1 MRRLPPLKALR
12 AFEAAA
18 RSESLTVAADELSVS
33 HSAVSQQVKILE
45 EYFRQKL
52 FERIGR
58 NLKLTPQARAYFDD
72 VRASF
77 DRIAVASELLIDQTV
92 RNVIRVNA
100 TPSFAMRW
108 LIPNLPTFQMR
119 HPSIEVRV
127 STSPMDTID
136 QLNDTFDFII
146 RRDKMRRSGY
156 LCERFLDDVSGPVI
170 SPLLHKGA
178 PVTSPGEIQSR
189 TLLHLKSRPDAWAR
203 WFEVAGISVG
213 ETLQGP
219 YFDHFFLSLQA
230 AINGMGIALAPE
242 ALISDDL
249 EQGRLT
255 QLFAGLKVEGPG
267 FHCLYRSSGSVD
279 RHVKVMLDWLLE
291 TKNS

>member
-18 RSESLTVAADELSVS
+18 RSESLTIAADELSVS

-45 EYFRQKL
+45 EYFGQRL
-52 FERIGR
+52 FERAGR
-58 NLKLTPQARAYFDD
+58 NLKLTPKARAYFED
-72 VRASF
+72 VRACL
-77 DRIAVASELLIDQTV
+77 DRIAVASELLMDQSV
-92 RNVIRVNA
+92 RNIIRVNA

-108 LIPNLPTFQMR
+108 LIPNLPTFQLQY
-119 HPSIEVRV
+119 PGIEVRV

-146 RRDKMRRSGY
+146 RRDHMRRSGY
-156 LCERFLDDVSGPVI
+156 ICERFLDDVSGPVI
-170 SPLLHKGA
+170 SPLLQKGA
-178 PVTSPGEIQSR
+178 PVTSTRDIQTK

-203 WFEVAGISVG
+203 WFEAAGLPVG

-230 AINGMGIALAPE
+230 AINGLGIALAPE
-242 ALISDDL
+242 ALIKDDL
-249 EQGRLT
+249 EQGRLI
-255 QLFAGLKVEGPG
+255 QLFPEFKVEGPG
-267 FHCLYRSSGSVD
+267 FHCLYRSDGNAG
-279 RHVKVMLDWLLE
+279 RHIQVMLEWLREQNNL
-291 TKNS
+291 